1 MPRILRKNRVFT
13 SSLLVALISTLVWFG
28 TASDAANGR
37 QKPALT
43 NGNARIS
50 GPRLDL
56 PTLANAPDD
65 SRVQIIL
72 TTYQGGN
79 ASSRTIATVPNPVA
93 ITSENTAARLTA
105 PLRPAAA
112 GDIVFSQIYASGGNP
127 GSTFQNNF
135 LELFNRTN
143 NVIDVN
149 GWRFYISDAAGTFNL
164 VISFTSSLG
173 LGIEPGHYLLFQ
185 FGPPSSNGAPLPN
198 PDFVIPSIPIII
210 PGLPPIPPI
219 NLPPS
224 GKIFLTGPGTNFFGS
239 TCPLPNSEIVD
250 FVGYES
256 TANCFEGGGP
266 VPTLSNTTAAL
277 RQGYGCTDTDN
288 NNGDFLVEVPNPR
301 NSHSTPNSCST
312 APPEVQFIQP
322 RFDIEEQSGSLGI
335 VVVRNGNK
343 TGASSVDYATT
354 DSSGA
359 NNCNVVNGSA
369 SSRCDYIT
377 TIGTLKFAA
386 GESVKQI
393 NIPLVDDAYGEAFES
408 FSISL
413 NNPTAATLGALVIAD
428 IFIHDSESTNG
439 TTPIDQ
445 TGFFVR
451 QHYVDFLG
459 REPDAAGSNFWIG
472 EIDNCTPKPQC
483 TEIKRI
489 NVSAAFFLSIEFQ
502 ETGYLAYRTYQ
513 AAYGDASGQ
522 AMIQGAPVQIP
533 VPIIR
538 LQEFL
543 ADSRAIGE
551 DVVCCSTQAQ
561 QRLEAN
567 KVAYFLAFVSR
578 QRFLNDYP
586 LTMTPAEFVDK
597 LNLKAGNVLSTSE
610 RDTLVAQLQ
619 SGQKTRAESLRAVA
633 EDSDL
638 NNSEKN
644 RAFVL
649 MQFFGYLR
657 RNPND
662 PQDTDYSGYKF
673 WLDKLNQFNGNFVE
687 AEMVK
692 AFITS
697 SEYRHR
703 FGL

>member
-1 MPRILRKNRVFT
+1 MVFPCLLLIALAT
-13 SSLLVALISTLVWFG
+13 SVGLLETQSG
-28 TASDAANGR
+28 AAEPH
-37 QKPALT
+37 QKPPLSA
-43 NGNARIS
+43 GNTRNS
-50 GPRLDL
+50 GPRLNL
-56 PTLANAPDD
+56 PSVNATADGE
-65 SRVQIIL
+65 VQVIV
-72 TTYQGGN
+72 TTYQGVN
-79 ASSRTIATVPNPVA
+79 ASSRIIATVANPGA
-93 ITSENTAARLTA
+93 MTSETISSFATA
-105 PLRPAAA
+105 PLQPAAA

-127 GSTFQNNF
+127 ASTFQNNY
-135 LELFNRTN
+135 LEVFNRTN
-143 NVIDVN
+143 NVVDIN
-149 GWRFYISDAAGTFNL
+149 SWRFYISDATGTFNQA
-164 VISFTSSLG
+164 ISFVSSR
-173 LGIEPGHYLLFQ
+173 GIGIGAGHYLLIR
-185 FGPPSSNGAPLPN
+185 FGPDSSNGAPLPT
-198 PDFVIPSIPIII
+198 PDFTVPFHFDPP
-210 PGLPPIPPI
+210 PGFPPIPDLNPF
-219 NLPPS
+219 PS
-224 GKIFLTGPGTNFFGS
+224 GKVFLTVPGTSLFGS
-239 TCPLPNSEIVD
+239 SCPLPNSDIVD
-250 FVGYES
+250 FVGYGS

-266 VPTLSNTTAAL
+266 APTLSSTTAAL
-277 RQGYGCTDTDN
+277 RILNGCGDTDN
-288 NNGDFLVEVPNPR
+288 NNGDFLADVPNPR
-301 NSHSTPNSCST
+301 NSGSTPNFCST
-312 APPEVQFIQP
+312 APPVVEFIQP
-322 RFDIEEQSGSLGI
+322 RFDVTEQSGSI
-335 VVVRNGNK
+335 AVFVARNGN
-343 TGASSVDYATT
+343 TSGASTVDYATT

-369 SSRCDYIT
+369 SSRCDYIA

-386 GESVKQI
+386 GETVKQI
-393 NIPLVDDAYGEAFES
+393 NIPLVDDAYSEGTEN

-413 NNPTAATLGALVIAD
+413 SNPISATLGAPATAD
-428 IFIHDSESTNG
+428 IFIHDPDSTNG
-439 TTPIDQ
+439 INPIDQ

-451 QHYVDFLG
+451 QHYVDFLN
-459 REPDAAGSNFWIG
+459 REPDAAGNNFWVG
-472 EIDNCTPKPQC
+472 EINNCTPKPQC

-502 ETGYLAYRTYQ
+502 ETGYLAYRTYK

-522 AMIQGAPVQIP
+522 AMVQGAPVQIP

-543 ADSRAIGE
+543 ADSHAIGE

-561 QRLEAN
+561 QQLEAN
-567 KVAYFLAFVSR
+567 KVAYFIAFVAR

-610 RDTLVAQLQ
+610 RDTLVTQLQ
-619 SGQKTRAESLRAVA
+619 SGQKTRAEVLRAVA

-673 WLDKLNQFNGNFVE
+673 WLDKLNQFSGNFVE

-697 SEYRHR
+697 IEYRQR
-703 FGL
+703 FGP